1 MPRVAVA
8 LALCAALVGAA
19 GCGGGGGGSSSGA
32 PPAAAPVHPGGG
44 GGQQAAREVAA
55 YRTAVDAVLTSY
67 SVAQRRAYRALR
79 TAGDPTSFAAALGRL
94 RRATVRAADRLQAQ
108 RPPAPATA
116 PHRRFVA
123 AFRSLAR
130 VLGAAISARNRS
142 DFPRLRR
149 VGRRLASGEFSRP
162 IVSAAREIDAALGGR

>member
-8 LALCAALVGAA
+8 LALCAALVVAV
-19 GCGGGGGGSSSGA
+19 GCGGGGSSSGA
-32 PPAAAPVHPGGG
+32 PTAAAPVHPGGG
-44 GGQQAAREVAA
+44 GGQRAAREVAA

-162 IVSAAREIDAALGGR
+162 IVSAAREIDAALRPR